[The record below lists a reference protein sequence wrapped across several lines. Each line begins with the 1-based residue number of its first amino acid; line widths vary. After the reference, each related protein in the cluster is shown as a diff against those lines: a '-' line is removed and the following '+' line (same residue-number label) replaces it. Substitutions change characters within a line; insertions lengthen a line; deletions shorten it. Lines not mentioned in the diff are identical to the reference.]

1 MPILTVVN
9 HKGGTGKTT
18 SVLHIAAAYGLSGQR
33 VLLVD
38 LDPQGFLTKTL
49 GIPRPMP
56 SDSSLA
62 LFDAAVTLRALG
74 GIQRLKNFDLLPA
87 ATGMT
92 RAQRGLNKPTDVF
105 WIKEALQHGHPYD
118 LIIFDTAA
126 AVSVFSMNA
135 LVTSDHAL
143 IPVTP
148 EYQPVVGAEQTFRTV
163 QTVRQKLNPGL
174 SDPFFLL
181 TQVDARKRDH
191 AAYTHYLRERYG
203 ERVLSAVI
211 RTSAQLAE
219 FAEGGATIFDRDI
232 TSRGALD
239 YANAADELRQY
250 VFEGASLGAPA
261 PVAPVATPTPE
272 ENEAKAAASEVERL
286 DEEID
291 AARSKWV

>member
-1 MPILTVVN
+1 MPILTAVN

-18 SVLHIAAAYGLSGQR
+18 SVLHIAAAYGLSGMR

-49 GIPRPMP
+49 GISRPMP
-56 SDSSLA
+56 ADSSLA

-135 LVTSDHAL
+135 LVTSDYAL

-163 QTVRQKLNPGL
+163 QTVRQKLNPTLG
-174 SDPFFLL
+174 DPFFLL

-203 ERVLSAVI
+203 DRILSSVI

-239 YANAADELRQY
+239 YANASDELRQY
-250 VFEGASLGAPA
+250 LFGEANVTSPEPTAPPA
-261 PVAPVATPTPE
+261 PPEPSAPDDAPDDAGDTDV
-272 ENEAKAAASEVERL
+272 
-286 DEEID
+286 D
-291 AARSKWV
+291 AARAQWT